1 MLLRLSLLHLERMQ
15 QLLLPWRAMTV
26 AAATA
31 SARVTGVALGLGAG
45 VVASVVAS
53 DASSVVMPLMC
64 VIAVLAGLGGVR
76 TD

>member
-1 MLLRLSLLHLERMQ
+1 MI
-15 QLLLPWRAMTV
+15 V
-26 AAATA
+26 AATA
-31 SARVTGVALGLGAG
+31 SARVTGIALGLGAG
-45 VVASVVAS
+45 VVASVVAN